1 MEKIHRS
8 RMTRGA
14 LGLAVVLGLCVAT
27 LVASPQKAAAATA
40 TVTANLGTPVD
51 YPLTKSKFGVYNSC
65 LVPLTRYNRDLNLIS
80 ELHTDSLRIDGGLGG
95 DPNCGY
101 VNDPVS
107 GTASSLSY
115 DWSEVDPFVDN
126 LNARGV
132 SPYWSY
138 SYQPAPLQ
146 VGGDWRSKPSSL
158 PAWNSMLDTFADHFD
173 QTGRPVGYQEIWNE
187 PDFGTVFFTG
197 TQAEYFD
204 MYRNGVQGIRSGDPD
219 AVVGGLSSA
228 YRTAWITPFL
238 DYVDTNNLPL
248 DFISFHQYPG
258 NPADEPAAISSY
270 LNEFTTRMAGKSRFH
285 TTELHL
291 NEYNSYPI
299 NYPQGGTQDKF
310 GLASSLLRDY
320 KAVLG
325 MPSLD
330 KVSWAQFMDSGMG
343 NYSGMVTIDGQ
354 RKAVFNAAKIYGEM
368 PADRR
373 QLTISGVSGIDGLA
387 STDAH
392 RSGVVLWNRS
402 GASHT
407 INLTFNGVPFS
418 TGDLSVFRIDGSNA
432 SYGDNPATDDLKT
445 TEFYPGVATAGRTWS
460 GTIADGAVVYLRFDD
475 GMAIDGNQ
483 VITNGDI
490 VRTLSYRPDR
500 SKASYADF
508 DPTTWS
514 AYLGM
519 AGETW
524 ADEEVGVVIDDTPKR
539 LNVRTR
545 VDGTLAQLDANSCAC
560 LRVDYQVGSSY
571 TKSVLFHGPYNGGAD
586 LYNAARTAP
595 MPWGTKAAATQ
606 VVGVANLANVA
617 IDVASYAPSGW
628 TGRTQLT
635 FLLQNSGVGTRM
647 TSTVTNGLVGAW
659 GFDEASGTSAVD
671 ASGSGS
677 TGTIT
682 SGTRAAGV
690 TGSAL
695 TLNGTSTSVNA
706 GTASSLDF
714 GSGSFSV
721 GAWIKT
727 TGTSFQRIVSKGDF
741 GNTNGYL
748 LATSGGSAVFAI
760 GAGGVQANSVA
771 VNTPNGLN
779 DGRWHHVLFTVD
791 GTADTIR
798 GYVDGVP
805 RALTVGSGYC
815 GSASGA
821 VVNIASCSSLS
832 ASAPDALRIG
842 SYAGTSEFFAGSLD
856 DVRLYNRVV
865 PADEVRTLSGLGA
878 SPLVRWTFDEASGPW
893 AYDALE
899 RRAHGYITGGSRVT
913 GAVGGGL
920 ALNGTSGSVD
930 VGNVAPANLGTGSF
944 TIATWVKT
952 TGTGF
957 QRVVSKGNYG
967 NTNGYLLAMSGGTA
981 VLAVGAGG
989 NQAQSI
995 GLNTA
1000 GGLNDGNWHHI
1011 AAVVD
1016 RTAGTVKVYVDGT
1029 ASTLAV
1035 GTGYCGSAS
1044 GTTVTLTGC
1053 APNATSTSR
1062 LALGSYQ
1069 GTAEYFAGSIDD
1081 TRIYNRALA
1090 ASELAGVI
1098 AGR

>member
-1 MEKIHRS
+1 MENVRDRQHLRRS
-8 RMTRGA
+8 AAAA
-14 LGLAVVLGLCVAT
+14 LALTLAAT
-27 LVASPQKAAAATA
+27 MLLATPQKAEAATA
-40 TVTANLGTPVD
+40 TVTANMGTPVD
-51 YPLTKSKFGVYNSC
+51 YPLVKTKFGVYNSC

-80 ELHTDSLRIDGGLGG
+80 ELRTDSLRIDGGLGG

-107 GTASSLSY
+107 GTSSSLSY

-126 LNARGV
+126 LNSRGV
-132 SPYWSY
+132 DPYWSY

-146 VGGDWRSKPSSL
+146 VGGDWRSRPSSL
-158 PAWNSMLDTFADHFD
+158 PAWESMLDTFADHFE
-173 QTGRPVGYQEIWNE
+173 QTDRPVAYQEIWNE

-204 MYRNGVQGIRSGDPD
+204 MYRDGVQGIRSGDPD

-248 DFISFHQYPG
+248 DFLSFHQYPG
-258 NPADEPAAISSY
+258 NAADEPAAIGSY
-270 LNEFTTRMAGKSRFH
+270 LDEFKTRLAGRSEFH

-330 KVSWAQFMDSGMG
+330 KVSWAQFMDSGLG
-343 NYSGMVTIDGQ
+343 NYSGMVTINGQ
-354 RKAVFNAAKIYGEM
+354 RKAVFNAAKIYGEL

-418 TGDLSVFRIDGSNA
+418 SGDLSVFRVDGSNA
-432 SYGDNPATDDLKT
+432 SYGDNPATDDLKA
-445 TEFYPGVATAGRTWS
+445 TEFYPGVTTAGRTWS
-460 GTIADGAVVYLRFDD
+460 GTIANGAIVYLRFDD
-475 GMAIDGNQ
+475 GTAIDGNQ

-500 SKASYADF
+500 TKASYADF
-508 DPTTWS
+508 DHTTWS

-519 AGETW
+519 ATETW
-524 ADEEVGVVIDDTPKR
+524 ADEEVGVVIDDTPSR
-539 LNVRTR
+539 LNIRTR
-545 VDGTLAQLDANSCAC
+545 IDGTLAQLDANSCAC
-560 LRVDYQVGSSY
+560 IRVDYQVGSAY
-571 TKSVLFHGPYNGGAD
+571 TKSVLFHGPYNGGTD
-586 LYNAARTAP
+586 LYNASRTAP

-606 VVGVANLANVA
+606 VVTLPNLANAA
-617 IDVASYAPSGW
+617 IDVAAYAPSGW
-628 TGRTQLT
+628 TGRTSLT

-659 GFDEASGTSAVD
+659 GFDEASGTTAVD

-677 TGTIT
+677 AGTIT
-682 SGTRAAGV
+682 SGSRAAGV
-690 TGSAL
+690 TGSSL
-695 TLNGTSTSVNA
+695 TLNGSSTSVNS
-706 GTASSLDF
+706 GTAAALNF

-721 GAWIKT
+721 GAWFKT
-727 TGTSFQRIVSKGDF
+727 TGSSFQRLVSKGDY

-748 LATSGGSAVFAI
+748 LATNGGSAVFGI
-760 GAGGVQANSVA
+760 GAGGSQANSVA
-771 VNTPNGLN
+771 VNTPGGLN
-779 DGRWHHVLFTVD
+779 DGRWHHVLFSVD
-791 GTADTIR
+791 TAADTIR
-798 GYVDGVP
+798 AYVDGVP
-805 RALTVGSGYC
+805 QALTVGAGYC

-821 VVNIASCSSLS
+821 SVSIASCGSLS
-832 ASAPDALRIG
+832 ATSADALRLG
-842 SYAGTSEFFAGSLD
+842 SYNGASEYFNGSLD
-856 DVRLYNRVV
+856 DVRLYNRPV

-878 SPLVRWTFDEASGPW
+878 LPVMRWTFNEASGPW

-899 RRAHGYITGGSRVT
+899 RKVHGYITGGTRAT
-913 GAVGGGL
+913 GALGGGIT
-920 ALNGTSGSVD
+920 LNGTTGTVD
-930 VGNVAPANLGTGSF
+930 VGNVGPANLGSRSF
-944 TIATWVKT
+944 TLATWVKT
-952 TGTGF
+952 TGSGF

-967 NTNGYLLAMSGGTA
+967 NTDGYLLAMSGGTA

-1000 GGLNDGNWHHI
+1000 AGLNDGNWHHL

-1029 ASTLAV
+1029 ASALTV

-1069 GTAEYFAGSIDD
+1069 GSTEFFAGSIDD
-1081 TRIYNRALA
+1081 TRIYNRALTA
-1090 ASELAGVI
+1090 AELAGVI